1 MFYPDEAACSY
12 ADDSHGNKAPY
23 PPTQS
28 TQANPLLRVE
38 SLARQPV
45 PHEHS
50 SCKNAERRPTWRGPI
65 RPTFLSTLAAVETG
79 DQLELPACGRKRI
92 KVKAAT
98 GHHHGK
104 MVMVI
109 AARHNPCPHA
119 SGATHG
125 FRPSSRQS
133 PFWRSGRGRLTLS
146 DRSAPARGAT
156 NPSGR
161 GRTSGTGT
169 PKPGANHK
177 TTLLKRRSPYP
188 ALLESWQIPE
198 VVRG

>member
-1 MFYPDEAACSY
+1 MSSDKTTASRPPASSPPERRMVAVFTI
-12 ADDSHGNKAPY
+12 SHEGSFIQKRSLRRKA
-23 PPTQS
+23 S
-28 TQANPLLRVE
+28 FRA
-38 SLARQPV
+38 
-45 PHEHS
+45 
-50 SCKNAERRPTWRGPI
+50 RRPTKESVR
-65 RPTFLSTLAAVETG
+65 AA
-79 DQLELPACGRKRI
+79 R
-92 KVKAAT
+92 
-98 GHHHGK
+98 GHHDGK